1 MLGTVDCNSCNS
13 SLNQETSF
21 LFSVFLSSDLILF
34 QVREG
39 VGNLMCVVASNLE
52 HLLRLQEGI
61 NGTEATV
68 DDKRVV
74 DGSVKKW
81 SFEMVEGATAA
92 AAKIQAGTGPSLGG
106 TALAALGGV
115 GPSSSANQDDEGSEG
130 EAASKWMETV
140 SFCKLSV
147 ILLVV
152 CRFDHHYQLV
162 L

>member
-1 MLGTVDCNSCNS
+1 MIDCNSCNS
-13 SLNQETSF
+13 GLIQVTIY
-21 LFSVFLSSDLILF
+21 LFFDLSKSDLILF

-52 HLLRLQEGI
+52 QLLRLQEGI
-61 NGTEATV
+61 AGAGPAV
-68 DDKRVV
+68 DEKRIV
-74 DGSVKKW
+74 DASVKKW

-115 GPSSSANQDDEGSEG
+115 GPSSSTNQDDEGSEG

-140 SFCKLSV
+140 RFWKFLFSLLIFC
-147 ILLVV
+147 
-152 CRFDHHYQLV
+152 
-162 L
+162 